1 MEFREFRK
9 FVTPEILHGTGAR
22 QLAGRYARNIGAVRV
37 LVVSDPG
44 VAAAGWTEEVVR
56 SLEAEGLDTQLF
68 TAVTPNPRTTEVAQ
82 GVELCLEREC
92 DATVAVGGGSPM
104 DCARA
109 W

>member
-22 QLAGRYARNIGAVRV
+22 QLAGRYARIIGALGV

-68 TAVTPNPRTTEVAQ
+68 TAVTPNPRTTEVAE

-92 DATVAVGGGSPM
+92 DAIVGVGGGSP
-104 DCARA
+104 CRVHL
-109 W
+109 

>member
-22 QLAGRYARNIGAVRV
+22 QIAGRYARNIGAVRV

-56 SLEAEGLDTQLF
+56 SLEAQLF
-68 TAVTPNPRTTEVAQ
+68 TAVTQNQRTTEVAQ
-82 GVELCLEREC
+82 GIELCLEREC
-92 DATVAVGGGSPM
+92 DAIVGVGGGSP
-104 DCARA
+104 CRVHL
-109 W
+109 